1 MLNFFTKKIF
11 GSSNDRLL
19 KQIYPYVDSTNNL
32 EKKFSTL
39 KDDDLLKKTQELKD
53 RFLKG
58 EKLDDLIPEA
68 FANVREAAK
77 DRLVKDIMMFKL
89 WVE

>member
-32 EKKFSTL
+32 EKRFSAL
-39 KDDDLLKKTQELKD
+39 KDDDLLKKTKNLKTD
-53 RFLKG
+53 F
-58 EKLDDLIPEA
+58 
-68 FANVREAAK
+68 
-77 DRLVKDIMMFKL
+77 
-89 WVE
+89 